1 MFENFDLSDR
11 GVFFTATTLYG
22 LAAALGLYGI
32 LRPKP
37 YPRIGVL
44 PLVGLAFL
52 IQTLALNLRGTVV
65 GSCPL
70 GNPYEVSQ
78 FITWSAALLYF
89 IVGPVCRLR
98 LLGFFTAAFAAAL
111 GLTATLLTAWDFPYP
126 TGRFGG
132 EPWIKLHAALAI
144 FSYGVLAILALVS
157 AMFLLQQH
165 GLKHKRHQGIY
176 ALLPSIQQLDTI
188 ASRLLITGTICLS
201 AALIFGTLFWLE
213 NPDRVPGLKLSMTG
227 IVWLGYLLVLLLR
240 IRQQLVTRRHAYA
253 TILLFI
259 LALLSLWPVQS
270 ARQPG
275 SLKAT
280 PDLQQHP

>member
-1 MFENFDLSDR
+1 MFENLDLSDR
-11 GVFFTATTLYG
+11 GVFLTATTLYG

-65 GSCPL
+65 GGCPL

-78 FITWSAALLYF
+78 FIAWSAALLYF
-89 IVGPVCRLR
+89 IVGPACRLR

-111 GLTATLLTAWDFPYP
+111 GLAAAMLPDWDYPYP
-126 TGRFGG
+126 DGRFGG
-132 EPWIKLHAALAI
+132 EPWIELHAALAI
-144 FSYGVLAILALVS
+144 FSYGVLAIIALVS

-165 GLKHKRHQGIY
+165 GLKNKRHQGIY
-176 ALLPSIQQLDTI
+176 ALLPSVQQLDTI
-188 ASRLLITGTICLS
+188 ASRLLLTGTICLS
-201 AALIFGTLFWLE
+201 AALIFGALFWLE
-213 NPDRVPGLKLSMTG
+213 NPDRVPGFKLSMTG

-275 SLKAT
+275 SPT
-280 PDLQQHP
+280 TQPDLQQHP

>member
-1 MFENFDLSDR
+1 MFENIDLSDR
-11 GVFFTATTLYG
+11 GVFLTATSLYG

-65 GSCPL
+65 GGCPL

-78 FITWSAALLYF
+78 FIAWSAALLYF
-89 IVGPVCRLR
+89 IVGPACRLR

-111 GLTATLLTAWDFPYP
+111 GLTATLLPSWDYPYP

-132 EPWIKLHAALAI
+132 EPWIELHAALAI

-213 NPDRVPGLKLSMTG
+213 NPDRVPGFKLSMTG

>member
-1 MFENFDLSDR
+1 MFENLDLSDR
-11 GVFFTATTLYG
+11 GVFLTATTLYG

-44 PLVGLAFL
+44 PLVAVAFL

-65 GSCPL
+65 GGCPL

-78 FITWSAALLYF
+78 FIAWSAALLYF
-89 IVGPVCRLR
+89 IVGPACRLR
-98 LLGFFTAAFAAAL
+98 LLGFFTAASAATLGLIAAL
-111 GLTATLLTAWDFPYP
+111 LPAWDYPYT

-132 EPWIKLHAALAI
+132 EPWIELHAALAI

-176 ALLPSIQQLDTI
+176 ALLPSVQQLDTI
-188 ASRLLITGTICLS
+188 ASRLLLTGTICLS
-201 AALIFGTLFWLE
+201 AALIFGALFWFE
-213 NPDRVPGLKLSMTG
+213 NPDRVPVFKLSMTG
-227 IVWLGYLLVLLLR
+227 IVGFGYLLVLLLR
-240 IRQQLVTRRHAYA
+240 LRQQLVTRRHAYA

-270 ARQPG
+270 ARHPG
-275 SLKAT
+275 SPQAQ
-280 PDLQQHP
+280 PDLQQNP